1 MIHITTDNAVQVVPP
16 KNGEDYSLE
25 ELQGFVGGYIEIVRL
40 AEGQLMVVN
49 EEGKLLGLPLNR
61 IATVIYQDC
70 GHNDAILGNAL
81 VCPDGAIE

>member
-40 AEGQLMVVN
+40 AEDSSWLST
-49 EEGKLLGLPLNR
+49 KR
-61 IATVIYQDC
+61 ASF
-70 GHNDAILGNAL
+70 
-81 VCPDGAIE
+81 

>member
-1 MIHITTDNAVQVVPP
+1 
-16 KNGEDYSLE
+16 
-25 ELQGFVGGYIEIVRL
+25 
-40 AEGQLMVVN
+40 MVVN